1 MLRFGH
7 LSRRGDGRRSATLR
21 GMSLPV
27 VAGAIS
33 TVIFALSALPMMVKA
48 AHTKDLRS
56 YSLGNILLSN
66 VGNVIQTIY
75 VFHLP
80 MGPIWVLHTFYLVS
94 TALMLFWYVRYAGRH
109 TGVYTELPTP
119 QQRSELVVS
128 PDAATLTAL

>member
-1 MLRFGH
+1 
-7 LSRRGDGRRSATLR
+7 
-21 GMSLPV
+21 MSLPV

-80 MGPIWVLHTFYLVS
+80 VGPIWVLHTFYLVS